1 MGALSRWAVRRPV
14 IALVAWIIA
23 LAGVIGAGVTL
34 GGELNDS
41 FELPDTESKIAT
53 DLLISSGTDTSRL
66 DGGATVV
73 WSPESGPAVD
83 PAIAQRVVPV
93 LTEIAALD
101 SVTCVTNPLDPAGA
115 SIGRD
120 CPEGGGLGPA
130 VLQALTPEEA
140 QMQLD
145 QYRHSRPRP
154 A

>member
-66 DGGATVV
+66 DGGAT
-73 WSPESGPAVD
+73 
-83 PAIAQRVVPV
+83 
-93 LTEIAALD
+93 
-101 SVTCVTNPLDPAGA
+101 
-115 SIGRD
+115 
-120 CPEGGGLGPA
+120 
-130 VLQALTPEEA
+130 
-140 QMQLD
+140 
-145 QYRHSRPRP
+145 
-154 A
+154 